1 MSLDELKLLARL
13 EELDTYTHTVV
24 MQFPKFE
31 RHVLSAEIRAC
42 MAACLRLTVRAAK
55 RYHKKTTL
63 EDLDIEL
70 AFLRILVRKAHALGY
85 ISTHRYEVWIRNVE
99 EAGRMLGGWLKSVR

>member
-13 EELDTYTHTVV
+13 EELDAYTHRVV

-31 RHVLSAEIRAC
+31 RHVLSAEIRGC

-70 AFLRILVRKAHALGY
+70 AFLRILVRKEDDDRIGGK
-85 ISTHRYEVWIRNVE
+85 TVRYGNIRPAVAIE
-99 EAGRMLGGWLKSVR
+99 IG